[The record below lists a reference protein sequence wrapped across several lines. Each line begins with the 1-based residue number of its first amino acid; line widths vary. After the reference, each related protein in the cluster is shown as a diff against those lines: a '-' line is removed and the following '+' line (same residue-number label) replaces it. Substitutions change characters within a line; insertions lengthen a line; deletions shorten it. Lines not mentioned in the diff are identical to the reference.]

1 MNSPN
6 RFIQRMVIFLVITI
20 LLGCLLFSSLV
31 SAFLT
36 NPYINGLIFCV
47 LGIGILIVCRQ
58 VLILKPEI
66 IWVET
71 YKRNKSRG
79 LTSSLENKKLN
90 LLAPMA
96 SMLEEHKGRFSISS
110 IAMRSLLDSLNL
122 RLDETREISRY
133 LIGLLVFLGL
143 LGTFWGLLITIDSVG
158 AVITSIGIGDEDSTS
173 MFLKLKEG
181 LKEPLNGMGT
191 AFSSS
196 LFGLSGSL
204 SLGFLDLQ
212 ASQAQNQFYNDVE
225 EWLSS
230 MSLIAVNKA
239 SSGSENKIQE
249 DGIPVYVQALLE
261 QTAES
266 VDSLQKILGRGEDER
281 RNLANN
287 IANLTQKMSEVAD
300 QIKNNQKE
308 FQKLNDKPIDISSI
322 SSLIK
327 DNLGGIDD
335 ATKDHIRSMDVSIKR
350 LVEDSNQSNKQLI
363 TELRSEIK
371 LLAKTISAA
380 VDNNKKLVRTKIE
393 TKSLTSK
400 KVD

>member
-1 MNSPN
+1 M
-6 RFIQRMVIFLVITI
+6 QRMIIFLII
-20 LLGCLLFSSLV
+20 ALLIGFFLFSSLIT
-31 SAFLT
+31 AFLT

-47 LGIGILIVCRQ
+47 LAFGIIIILRQ
-58 VLILKPEI
+58 VFILKPEI
-66 IWVET
+66 IWVEA
-71 YKRNKSRG
+71 YKRNISKG
-79 LTSSLENKKLN
+79 LTSSVSSKKLS

-110 IAMRSLLDSLNL
+110 LAMRSLLDSLNL

-143 LGTFWGLLITIDSVG
+143 LGTFWGLLITIESVG
-158 AVITSIGIGDEDSTS
+158 SVITSLDMASADTST
-173 MFLKLKEG
+173 MFLNLKEG
-181 LKEPLNGMGT
+181 LKQPLNGMGT

-204 SLGFLDLQ
+204 ILGFLDLQ

-230 MSLIAVNKA
+230 MSLIAVSKT
-239 SSGSENKIQE
+239 GKGGEKKLQE
-249 DGIPVYVQALLE
+249 DGVPVYVQALLE

-266 VDSLQKILGRGEDER
+266 VDSLQRILGRGEDER

-287 IANLTQKMSEVAD
+287 FSDLANNMSEVAD

-308 FQKLNDKPIDISSI
+308 FQKINAKPIDLSG
-322 SSLIK
+322 LT
-327 DNLGGIDD
+327 NLFKENVSGIDD

-350 LVEDSNQSNKQLI
+350 LVEESNQNNKQLVL
-363 TELRSEIK
+363 ELRSEIK
-371 LLAKTISAA
+371 LLAKTISA
-380 VDNNKKLVRTKIE
+380 VVEKSSSNKNTKV
-393 TKSLTSK
+393 LTSK
-400 KVD
+400 KDD

>member
-6 RFIQRMVIFLVITI
+6 RFIQRMVFFLLIASVLCF
-20 LLGCLLFSSLV
+20 LLLSSLI

-47 LGIGILIVCRQ
+47 LGFGIFIVMRQ

-66 IWVET
+66 LWVEA
-71 YKRNKSRG
+71 YKRNKTSG
-79 LTSSLENKKLN
+79 LTSSPFNKKLI

-110 IAMRSLLDSLNL
+110 LAMRSLLDSLNL

-158 AVITSIGIGDEDSTS
+158 NVITSMGIGDEDSTS

-204 SLGFLDLQ
+204 ILGFLDLQ

-230 MSLIAVNKA
+230 MSLITVSKTG
-239 SSGSENKIQE
+239 SGNEKKIQE
-249 DGIPVYVQALLE
+249 DGVPVYVQALLE

-266 VDSLQKILGRGEDER
+266 IDSLQKILVRGEDER
-281 RNLANN
+281 KNLANN
-287 IANLTQKMSEVAD
+287 LTNLTEKMTEVSD
-300 QIKNNQKE
+300 QIRNNQKN
-308 FQKLNDKPIDISSI
+308 FQTLSNKPIDVSP
-322 SSLIK
+322 LTDFFK
-327 DNLGGIDD
+327 DNIGGIDD
-335 ATKDHIRSMDVSIKR
+335 VTKDHIRSMDVSIKR
-350 LVEDSNQSNKQLI
+350 LVDESDQSNKQLI
-363 TELRSEIK
+363 SELRSEIK

-380 VDNNKKLVRTKIE
+380 VDNNKK
-393 TKSLTSK
+393 
-400 KVD
+400 